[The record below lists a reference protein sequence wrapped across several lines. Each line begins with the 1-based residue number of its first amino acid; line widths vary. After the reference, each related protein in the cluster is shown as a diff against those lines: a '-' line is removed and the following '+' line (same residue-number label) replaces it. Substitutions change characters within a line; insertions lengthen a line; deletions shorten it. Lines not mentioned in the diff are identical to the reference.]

1 MANEPVPLVRP
12 MIGPKERAAVNRVL
26 RSEQMAQGPEV
37 EAFEAEFA
45 AMCGVPHAVAVN
57 SGTAAL
63 FVALAAHGIG
73 PGDEV
78 IVPPFSFVATA
89 NCVLMTGA
97 RPIFCDVRES
107 DFNIDPEQIEA
118 HISPRTRAIVPVHL
132 YGQPADMARIMPIA
146 QRHGLAV
153 IEDACQAH
161 GAEWQGRQVGG
172 FGTGAFSFY
181 PTKNMTTSEG
191 GMLTTNDAAIAER
204 ARLLRA
210 HGANRTYH
218 HVTLG
223 YNYRMTD
230 IAAAIGRVQL
240 SRLGEFTRKR
250 RANARFYDR
259 RLRGVVTP
267 AVTPGATHV
276 YHQYTVRVPAGR
288 DALRA
293 ALTAKDIGSA
303 VYYPLP
309 IHQQPL
315 YRELGY
321 EDSCPVAERLCSEV
335 VSLPVWPGLGAE
347 QRRRVVEAVLEW
359 AGTPAG

>member
-97 RPIFCDVRES
+97 RPIFCDVRET